1 MAKSI
6 STAQLKNFK
15 NLLEKRNDHRVLE
28 RTVTQ
33 NGILASS
40 CDYRAKV
47 NTTPVFSIDLDTG
60 KVADQK
66 RSGRCWMFAAL
77 NTLRHDLRNR
87 LNLPDEFEL
96 SQTLHSSGINSR
108 KQIIFMKTSYKQLT
122 SQLLTG
128 KFHGC

>member
-1 MAKSI
+1 MTKSI

-60 KVADQK
+60 RSLTKNDPGVA
-66 RSGRCWMFAAL
+66 
-77 NTLRHDLRNR
+77 
-87 LNLPDEFEL
+87 
-96 SQTLHSSGINSR
+96 
-108 KQIIFMKTSYKQLT
+108 
-122 SQLLTG
+122 
-128 KFHGC
+128 GCLQP